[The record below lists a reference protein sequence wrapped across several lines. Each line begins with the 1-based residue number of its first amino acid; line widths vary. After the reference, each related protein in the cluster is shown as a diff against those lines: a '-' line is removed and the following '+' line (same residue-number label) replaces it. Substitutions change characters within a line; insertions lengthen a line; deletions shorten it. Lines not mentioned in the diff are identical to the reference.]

1 MNHTQN
7 IEAIDD
13 ERVLVCEYNRVA
25 EYNLKTGKLLWHYN
39 CNNPNSAQRLPN
51 GNTLITLMN
60 EPPNGRIIE
69 LTSDGEIVWEYR
81 SKDPSLRPV
90 RAWRR

>member
-1 MNHTQN
+1 
-7 IEAIDD
+7 
-13 ERVLVCEYNRVA
+13 VLVCEYNRVA
-25 EYNLKTGKLLWHYN
+25 EYNLKTGKLVWSYN

-60 EPPNGRIIE
+60 DQPNGRIIE
-69 LTSDGEIVWEYR
+69 LAPDGEIVWEYQ
-81 SKDPSLRPV
+81 SKDPGLRPV